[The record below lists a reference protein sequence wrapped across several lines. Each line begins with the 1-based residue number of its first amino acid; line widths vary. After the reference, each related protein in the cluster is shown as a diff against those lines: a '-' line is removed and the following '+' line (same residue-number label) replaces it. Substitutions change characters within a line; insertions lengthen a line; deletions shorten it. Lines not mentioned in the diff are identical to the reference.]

1 MSKTFA
7 EYQEQARRLL
17 FVANKTTPTYVYA
30 ALGLAGET
38 GEIMEQ
44 LKKSIRETDGS
55 YISDS
60 RKANLKLELGDCLWY
75 LSTLAD
81 CLGFSLET
89 IAEANIRKLTERQ
102 AKKLEKVI
110 E

>member
-1 MSKTFA
+1 MIKTFNQ
-7 EYQEQARRLL
+7 YQGEARRLL

-55 YISDS
+55 YISQPRID
-60 RKANLKLELGDCLWY
+60 NLKLELGDVLWY

-81 CLGFSLET
+81 CIGFSLEE
-89 IAEANIRKLTERQ
+89 IASANVKKLTERQ
-102 AKKLEKVI
+102 AKKNG
-110 E
+110 